1 MTAAAAEPLVERAL
15 AVGQAVAET
24 LPSSE
29 PLSAVGAQPGTEHVT
44 AAFAGA
50 AIAELESG
58 GRIGVLVGEEL
69 VQALAAS
76 PLGGL
81 DLAAATQPALDAGAA
96 VLGTKAKA
104 AHQVDLELVVG
115 DIGEPFTA
123 VPLLSSGIAAAVL
136 LPDFVLDPSSASAA
150 EPAEEPFVVA
160 ESSGAAGAAAAADA
174 QAQAAQAAQAQAEQ
188 AAQAAQAAPA
198 APVVQPVPVTP
209 IPDPV
214 PAAASGFRPMAGTVT
229 PLVGRGLEMLHGVD
243 MEVTVELGRTRM
255 TVRDLLA
262 LTPGHVLELDRAAG
276 SPADLLVN
284 GRLIARGEVV
294 VVDEDFGLRVT
305 EIIDDSSQAS

>member
-1 MTAAAAEPLVERAL
+1 M
-15 AVGQAVAET
+15 
-24 LPSSE
+24 
-29 PLSAVGAQPGTEHVT
+29 
-44 AAFAGA
+44 
-50 AIAELESG
+50 
-58 GRIGVLVGEEL
+58 
-69 VQALAAS
+69 QALAAS

-136 LPDFVLDPSSASAA
+136 LPDFVLDPAPPPQPSRPRSRSSRRA
-150 EPAEEPFVVA
+150 
-160 ESSGAAGAAAAADA
+160 GAAGAAAAAE
-174 QAQAAQAAQAQAEQ
+174 QPAAQTGPRPAPRPAERRRAQSAQTRRA
-188 AAQAAQAAPA
+188 
-198 APVVQPVPVTP
+198 
-209 IPDPV
+209 
-214 PAAASGFRPMAGTVT
+214 R
-229 PLVGRGLEMLHGVD
+229 RGLEMLHGVD